1 MKNIQPEF
9 VSPDRQQFVFAMN
22 TNESTVYVCSSTK
35 LRNAINQTLKENEVT
50 NESAMYFKETANAII
65 KSIKEITGQEIDTI
79 TLTNGNG
86 KYLTISQKSFE
97 HNFEPTHEI
106 ALDPETVTRRAESKE
121 RRSAFP
127 TNNEK
132 RNQETI
138 RMKQAE
144 IRTRLQKLADKY
156 HD

>member
-22 TNESTVYVCSSTK
+22 TNESTIYVCSSTK

-50 NESAMYFKETANAII
+50 NESAMHFKEVATAII
-65 KSIKEITGQEIDTI
+65 KSIKEVTGQEIDTI

-106 ALDPETVTRRAESKE
+106 SPDPETVTRRAEKKM
-121 RRSAFP
+121 P
-127 TNNEK
+127 DK
-132 RNQETI
+132 KKHDQETI
-138 RMKQAE
+138 RKKQAE
-144 IRTRLQKLADKY
+144 IRTRLQKLVNKY
-156 HD
+156 DD